1 MSEHHPISDLMT
13 ETMSKIKE
21 MVDVNTIIGNPI
33 VAADGT
39 TVIPVSKV
47 SFGFGAGGSEFASKH
62 AASGSPL
69 AFGGGSGAGVTVSP
83 VCFLVIGKDGS
94 ANILGINAQA
104 SDTVDR
110 LVDPGCDQQGV
121 QFRQRLQGQD
131 RGRSGCCRTPVRRR
145 IKLRFPAKP
154 TRVNAE

>member
-47 SFGFGAGGSEFASKH
+47 SIGFGAGGSEFASKH

-110 LVDPGCDQQGV
+110 LVEMIPGAINKV
-121 QFRQRLQGQD
+121 SNFV
-131 RGRSGCCRTPVRRR
+131 SGFKGKTED
-145 IKLRFPAKP
+145 A
-154 TRVNAE
+154 AEVAEPLSGDE